1 MGPIET
7 DNFFGSL
14 AEHHFPAGPYMYGQK
29 FSCKPLR
36 DLELSIS
43 RTAVFAGEGH
53 VPLTF
58 GSFWNSFT
66 SFSNVPTSVKF
77 SRNDPGARH
86 AQFDLSWRLPK
97 LQRWLTFYSDS
108 IVHDDVN
115 ALPNGRAGVNPG
127 IYLSH
132 FPKFPKLDFRVEAA
146 YTDPPGATLNKG
158 QFLYWEIVYHDLY
171 INDGNLMGSW
181 VGREG
186 KGYQAWSTY
195 SINPQ
200 SSIQA
205 SIRYAK
211 IDKDFIPRGSTQ
223 VDGNISAILRVR
235 KDLQLKAFLQ
245 YESWLEPVSAP
256 TRQTDFTTSV
266 EFTWWPG
273 LVAKRQLTAH

>member
-1 MGPIET
+1 M
-7 DNFFGSL
+7 
-14 AEHHFPAGPYMYGQK
+14 
-29 FSCKPLR
+29 
-36 DLELSIS
+36 
-43 RTAVFAGEGH
+43 
-53 VPLTF
+53 
-58 GSFWNSFT
+58 
-66 SFSNVPTSVKF
+66 
-77 SRNDPGARH
+77 
-86 AQFDLSWRLPK
+86 
-97 LQRWLTFYSDS
+97 
-108 IVHDDVN
+108 HDDVN

-132 FPKFPKLDFRVEAA
+132 FPRIPKLDFRVEAV
-146 YTDPPGATLNKG
+146 YTDPPDATVNKG

-171 INDGNLMGSW
+171 INDSNLMGSW

-195 SINPQ
+195 SISPQ

-205 SIRYAK
+205 SFRYAK

-223 VDGNISAILRVR
+223 VDGNISAMLRIR

-256 TRQTDFTTSV
+256 MRQTDFTTSV